1 MFSRWPQGYTFEKSR
16 TQISVFVTPTVHY
29 SSTARE
35 EKVRGSQRNLSKSV
49 PVSRKHCRRKLWGQ
63 SVKTYGPVQSQ
74 HLPMPPCYILPGGK
88 ELRSRLVHLSEP
100 QLILALP
107 ALWVEW
113 ERSEGKFKGTP
124 APSHCHSRECSW
136 RGCGWDAGI
145 LPSWEAWFW

>member
-16 TQISVFVTPTVHY
+16 TQISVFITPILHS

-49 PVSRKHCRRKLWGQ
+49 SVSRKHCRRKLWGQ
-63 SVKTYGPVQSQ
+63 SVKPHGPVQSQ
-74 HLPMPPCYILPGGK
+74 HLPMPPCCSLPGGK
-88 ELRSRLVHLSEP
+88 ELRSRFVRLSKP

-113 ERSEGKFKGTP
+113 ERSEGKFKGTQLW
-124 APSHCHSRECSW
+124 AIVSW

-145 LPSWEAWFW
+145 FPSWETWFW